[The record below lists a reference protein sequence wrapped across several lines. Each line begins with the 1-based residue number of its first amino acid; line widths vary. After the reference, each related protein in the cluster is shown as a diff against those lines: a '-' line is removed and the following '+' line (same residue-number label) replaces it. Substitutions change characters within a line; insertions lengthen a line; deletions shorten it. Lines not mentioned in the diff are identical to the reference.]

1 MKNRIQLSLSLIA
14 LIITV
19 LACGYKTFGNLR
31 VYSSTSGSA
40 SQFYDA
46 TADTILA
53 ENVWVFYPNGEYKA
67 VVIVD
72 EKQTTLR
79 GKYGAED
86 IGDVF
91 AIVIDTDGDGKF
103 DDELYPDHNSSY
115 FEWRHENSIVT
126 YYLAP

>member
-31 VYSSTSGSA
+31 IYSSTSGSA

-53 ENVWVFYPNGEYKA
+53 ENVWVFYPEGKYKA
-67 VVIVD
+67 IVIID
-72 EKQTTLR
+72 GKQTILR

-86 IGDVF
+86 RGDDF
-91 AIVIDTDGDGKF
+91 IISIDTDNDGKF

-115 FEWRHENSIVT
+115 FEWHHENNIVT